1 MRFSTLLK
9 NPADWMQGHGLHSEV
24 VMTSRIRLARNLRG
38 WSFPGW
44 SAERQRVDLMNEVR
58 PIVSELPEMK
68 EAFNEEYTNLA
79 KVKKQ
84 VLVERHLISREHAAR
99 STGCAVVIDRKQT
112 LAIMVNEEDHL
123 RMQGICAGLD
133 LRTAHALVN
142 HADSELERH
151 LPYAFDQRLGYLT
164 ACPTNVG
171 TGMRASVMLHLP
183 ALVLTDQIK
192 QVMNAVGKIG
202 LAVRGLYG
210 EGTEALG
217 NLFQV
222 SNQHTLGE
230 TETELISRIEGVAEH
245 IVQAEVNAREKLLG
259 ESPTQL
265 HDQVGRA
272 YATLRFAHIL
282 SSKEALNLVS
292 LMRLGADLDLITDC
306 DRSILDM
313 LLLEIQ
319 PAHLQLSARRDLSP
333 EERDTRRAEITRN
346 RLQSVSSPRNVS
358 MDSPEDT
365 SSPPEPDD
373 E

>member
-1 MRFSTLLK
+1 MRFTTLLK
-9 NPADWMQGHGLHSEV
+9 NPADWMQGHGPHSDV

-38 WSFPGW
+38 WPFPGW
-44 SAERQRVDLMNEVR
+44 SSERQRVDLMNEVR
-58 PIVSELPEMK
+58 PVIASMPEMK
-68 EAFNEEYTNLA
+68 EPFSEEYTNLT

-99 STGCAVVIDRKQT
+99 STGCAVVIDRKQS
-112 LAIMVNEEDHL
+112 LAVMINEEDHF
-123 RMQGICAGLD
+123 RMQGIRAGLD
-133 LRTAHALVN
+133 LRMAYDIVN
-142 HADSELERH
+142 CLDTELEAR
-151 LPYAFDQRLGYLT
+151 LPYAFDGRLGYLT

-183 ALVLTDQIK
+183 ALVLTEQIK
-192 QVMNAVGKIG
+192 QVMNAVSKIG

-230 TETELISRIEGVAEH
+230 TEAELISRIEGVAEH

-259 ESPTQL
+259 ESAMML

-282 SSKEALNLVS
+282 SSKEALNHVS
-292 LMRLGADLDLITDC
+292 LLRLGADMDIITDC
-306 DRSILDM
+306 DRSIMDM

-319 PAHLQLSARRDLSP
+319 PAHLQLEARRDLSP
-333 EERDTRRAEITRN
+333 EERDARRAEITRQ
-346 RLQSVSSPRNVS
+346 RLQSVPPPRNIS
-358 MDSPEDT
+358 ISNEEKPPLTPDS
-365 SSPPEPDD
+365 DD

>member
-1 MRFSTLLK
+1 MRFTTLLK
-9 NPADWMQGHGLHSEV
+9 NPADWMQGHGPHSEI

-44 SAERQRVDLMNEVR
+44 SSEKQRVELMNEVR
-58 PIVSELPEMK
+58 PVVADLPEMK
-68 EAFNEEYTNLA
+68 DGFDEEYSNLT
-79 KVKKQ
+79 KTKKQ
-84 VLVERHLISREHAAR
+84 VLVERHLVSREHAAR

-112 LAIMVNEEDHL
+112 LAIMVNEEDHF
-123 RMQGICAGLD
+123 RMQGIRAGLD
-133 LRTAHALVN
+133 LRTAYEWVN
-142 HADSELERH
+142 RVDTELESV
-151 LPYAFDQRLGYLT
+151 LPYAYDPRLGYLT

-183 ALVLTDQIK
+183 ALVLTEQIK
-192 QVMNAVGKIG
+192 QVMNAVTKIG

-245 IVQAEVNAREKLLG
+245 IVAAENNAREKLLH
-259 ESPTQL
+259 ESQIML
-265 HDQVGRA
+265 QDQVGRA

-282 SSKEALNLVS
+282 NSKEALNHLS
-292 LMRLGADLDLITDC
+292 LLRLGADLDLVTEC
-306 DRSILDM
+306 DRSLLDM

-319 PAHLQLSARRDLSP
+319 PAHLQLAATRDLSP
-333 EERDTRRAEITRN
+333 EERDARRAEITRH
-346 RLQSVSSPRNVS
+346 RLQSVPEPRNVS
-358 MDSPEDT
+358 LDKADDSATT
-365 SSPPEPDD
+365 SDSDD